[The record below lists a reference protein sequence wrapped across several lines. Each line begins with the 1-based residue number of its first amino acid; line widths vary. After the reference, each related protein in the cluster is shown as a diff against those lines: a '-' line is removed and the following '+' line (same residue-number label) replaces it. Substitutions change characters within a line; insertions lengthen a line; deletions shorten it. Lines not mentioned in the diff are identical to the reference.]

1 MSATQLISQSGF
13 YVVGGTLRRDA
24 PSYVVREAD
33 RRLYTALRQ
42 GEVCYA
48 LTPRQMGKS
57 SLMVRT
63 AARFRDDGAN
73 VAVLD
78 LTGFGQNVT
87 PDQWYN
93 GLLERVGQQML
104 LEDQLE
110 EYWNCHQHLGP
121 LQRWTGAIRE
131 VVLTARSSQVL
142 IFIDEIDAVRS
153 LPFSTDEFFA
163 GIREFYNRRTQDS
176 ELGRLTFCLLGVA
189 TPSDLIRD
197 TRTTPFNIGRRIELA
212 DFTPEEAAPL
222 AQGLGRVPKQMEPLI
237 SRVLYWTGGHP
248 YLTQRLCQAVV
259 EDGAETPSGVD
270 QVCRELF
277 LSNRA
282 RERDDNLLFVR
293 ERLLRNENDIAGLL
307 NLYGRVRSGKRVRDD
322 ETNSLNT
329 ILRLS
334 GITKL
339 EDGCLRVRNRIYAEV
354 FDRDWIASHLP
365 GDELRRQ
372 KAAYVRG
379 LKIASAVSAPLIL
392 LALILPLFR
401 ENSAVAPPVLPFAP
415 PAPPAFWASF
425 NPQAFPSA
433 NIGALLIRAGEEG
446 ITVFV
451 NNMQYGTTGSHG
463 VLQIPVLQ
471 AGNYEIRLEKEGFQS
486 VSQRAE
492 IAGERETR
500 LFFTLQPKTQVL
512 MDYALIVQNA
522 VPGTRVSVD
531 GKLMG
536 SAKEDGTSA
545 FKVTPGEHEIALE
558 REGYLPR
565 KFRQEFRPGNSVVD
579 GKLAVDAEARD
590 WALLADMGDVNALE
604 NYLVLYPNGRFAAQ
618 ARSRA
623 EDLDWA
629 KVKDSND
636 LVALDGFLKKY
647 PRGRFSADASADIEQ
662 LQQEDLD
669 WRTAQLSKDPSVV
682 QKFID
687 QHPHSRHA
695 EEAQTAILV
704 FKDQRAIRQLLKQYE
719 NSYNRQDLTQLLNLW
734 PFCPPGV
741 QSVLRAQFK
750 SSQSG
755 TLALS
760 PVGDPNITGELA
772 SLTVLRVRR
781 TETATT
787 SGNVPFKF
795 RKQYQRWVIESGV
808 F

>member
-63 AARFRDDGAN
+63 AAQFRDDGAS

-78 LTGFGQNVT
+78 LTGFGQNLT

-104 LEDQLE
+104 LEDELE
-110 EYWNCHQHLGP
+110 EYWNRHQHLGP

-131 VVLTARSSQVL
+131 VVLTTRPAQVL

-163 GIREFYNRRTQDS
+163 GIREFYNRRTHDS

-222 AQGLGRVPKQMEPLI
+222 AKGLGRVPKQKEQLI
-237 SRVLYWTGGHP
+237 ARVLYWTGGHP

-259 EDGAETPSGVD
+259 EEGAETSNAVD

-277 LSNRA
+277 LSDRA

-293 ERLLRNENDIAGLL
+293 DRLLRNETDVAGLL
-307 NLYGRVRSGKRVRDD
+307 TLYARVRSGKRVRDD
-322 ETNSLNT
+322 ETSSLNT
-329 ILRLS
+329 SLRLS

-339 EDGCLRVRNRIYAEV
+339 ENGCLRVRNRIYAEV
-354 FDRDWIASHLP
+354 FDGDWITSHLP
-365 GDELRRQ
+365 GAELRRQ
-372 KAAYVRG
+372 KAAYLRG
-379 LKIASAVSAPLIL
+379 FKIASAVSVPLIL
-392 LALILPLFR
+392 LALVVPLFR
-401 ENSAVAPPVLPFAP
+401 ENSAVNSPVFPFSP

-433 NIGALLIRAGEEG
+433 TIGALLIKAGEEG

-451 NNMQYGTTGSHG
+451 NNTQYGKTGSHG
-463 VLQIPVLQ
+463 RLQIPVLPS
-471 AGNYEIRLEKEGFQS
+471 GNYEIRLEKEGFQS

-492 IAGERETR
+492 VAGERETQ
-500 LFFTLQPKTQVL
+500 LFFALQPKTQVL
-512 MDYALIVQNA
+512 MEYLLVVQNA
-522 VPGTRVSVD
+522 MSGTRVSVD
-531 GKLMG
+531 GKMMG
-536 SAKEDGTSA
+536 TAKEDSSPV
-545 FKVTPGEHEIALE
+545 FKVAPGEHEVALE
-558 REGYLPR
+558 RDGYLAR
-565 KFRQEFRPGNSVVD
+565 KFKQEFRPGNTVVD
-579 GKLAVDAEARD
+579 GKLALDVEARD

-604 NYLVLYPNGRFAAQ
+604 NYQVLYPNGRFAAQ
-618 ARSRA
+618 ARARA
-623 EDLDWA
+623 EELDWN
-629 KVKDSND
+629 KLKDSRD
-636 LVALDGFLKKY
+636 LMALDGFLKKY
-647 PRGRFSADASADIEQ
+647 PRGRFSKEAAANVEQ

-669 WRTAQLSKDPSVV
+669 WRAAQLSKDPSSV
-682 QKFID
+682 QKFLD
-687 QHPHSRHA
+687 QHPRSRHA
-695 EEAQTAILV
+695 DEAQTTILI
-704 FKDQRAIRQLLKQYE
+704 FKDQRTILQLLKQYE
-719 NSYNRQDLTQLLNLW
+719 NSYNHQDLKQIVDLW

-741 QSVLRAQFK
+741 QNILRAQFK

-760 PVGDPNITGELA
+760 AVDDPNITGELA

-781 TETATT
+781 TEAATT

-795 RKQYQRWVIESGV
+795 RKQNQRWVIESGV